1 LIDGTF
7 LFELRNKWKGLTI
20 FLVVALIVSGGM
32 VQLFPVVVDAMEEDV
47 EELKG
52 EEKVRVEVENGNVTL
67 DWEPLN
73 ATHYRI
79 LEDSGSHMATS
90 REVDKVEE
98 DNRTTL
104 EYPIE
109 EERYFAVIAVF
120 EDVDGNV
127 EKEVFVGMGST
138 VERKSPM
145 EELMEAPYFRAFTA
159 GRPDVDF
166 RYIEGFLSVEL
177 YSWWFLLVGLYLAYI
192 SVNGITD
199 DYEGRRLD
207 ILFSNPISRRRFLA
221 EKFLVLAFY
230 AFVLLSVSAAVMIG
244 SLRSVGE
251 LQEFGVWTAFASMLG
266 SWPLFLVVIA
276 FSTLFAVKFKRS
288 RTAVGSSLMVALVMY
303 ALHIVGN
310 MVDALEWVTTFT
322 ILTYWDYNS
331 VLLDR
336 VFKAEHFLGLI
347 ILALII
353 FVAAV
358 LIFEREDI
366 PA

>member
-1 LIDGTF
+1 LIGGSF

-20 FLVVALIVSGGM
+20 FLVVALIVAGGM

-47 EELKG
+47 EELEG
-52 EEKVRVEVENGNVTL
+52 EDKVRVKVENGNVTI
-67 DWEPLN
+67 DWDSVEN

-79 LEDSGSHMATS
+79 LEDNVSHMATY

-98 DNRTTL
+98 ENRTTF

-109 EERYFAVIAVF
+109 EERYFAVIAVL
-120 EDVDGNV
+120 EDV

-199 DYEGRRLD
+199 DYEERRLD
-207 ILFSNPISRRRFLA
+207 ILFSNPISRRRFLT
-221 EKFLVLAFY
+221 EKFLVLVFY
-230 AFVLLSVSAAVMIG
+230 AFVLLSVSAVVMIG
-244 SLRSVGE
+244 SLYSVGE
-251 LQEFGVWTAFASMLG
+251 LQNFGVWTAFASMLG

-276 FSTLFAVKFKRS
+276 FSILLAVKFKRS
-288 RTAVGSSLMVALVMY
+288 RTAVGLSLMIVLMMY
-303 ALHIVGN
+303 ALHIAGN
-310 MVDALEWVTTFT
+310 MVDAIEWVKSFT

-331 VLLDR
+331 VLLDG
-336 VFKAEHFLGLI
+336 VFKIEHFLGLLLVGVLVF
-347 ILALII
+347 LAAL
-353 FVAAV
+353 
-358 LIFEREDI
+358 LTFEKEDI